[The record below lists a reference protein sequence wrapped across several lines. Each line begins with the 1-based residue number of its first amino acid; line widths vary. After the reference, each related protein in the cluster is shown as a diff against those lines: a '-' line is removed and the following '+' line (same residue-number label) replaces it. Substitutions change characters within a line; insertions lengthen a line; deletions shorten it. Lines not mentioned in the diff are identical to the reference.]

1 MKGAERDDS
10 KAQSIHSNK
19 NFIFDLVYFKMNFW
33 EKINDIIKK
42 IPKDEDKN
50 NTNEANKSIICNN
63 KII

>member
-1 MKGAERDDS
+1 
-10 KAQSIHSNK
+10 
-19 NFIFDLVYFKMNFW
+19 MNFW